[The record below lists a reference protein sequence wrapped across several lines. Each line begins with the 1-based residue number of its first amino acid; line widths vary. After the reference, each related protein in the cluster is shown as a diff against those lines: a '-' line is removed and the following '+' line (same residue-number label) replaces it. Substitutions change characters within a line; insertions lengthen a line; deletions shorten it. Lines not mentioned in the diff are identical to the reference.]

1 MNVTFSIPYRTAY
14 GDELLLNIAPARE
27 DESLAL
33 DMSQFKALAMAT
45 HDGETWTLNTTLDPD
60 KATRYDYFYS
70 VRSIRGIKCSEWK
83 TIIHRLDLTASKA
96 NAYDVNDRWTDFPGD
111 TQLYSSAFTDCINRR
126 VQSAVPATDS
136 SATLRLVVRAPQLR
150 SGMRLN
156 IVGAQ
161 PALGC
166 WNLAKALPMVE
177 HNHNEWIVDLDA
189 DSLFASIHRSRTTS
203 AVAKD
208 ENVNLEFKFVAFGDK
223 GEVEWETGQNRT
235 LCVEPLQK
243 GEVRVEV
250 LDQAFF
256 ALYNQKVAGTLI
268 PVFSLR
274 SEGSFGVGD
283 FGDLKLMID
292 WVAQT
297 HQRLLQ
303 VLPINDSTSTHTWTD
318 SYPYSCISIFA
329 LHPQFCDL
337 RQLPALKDK
346 VEADRFEMLREE
358 LNGLPQIDYERVN
371 NAKTKYLQLL
381 FKQEGKEVLAT
392 EDFKEFFKHTEHWLV
407 PYAQYCYLRDKNGT
421 CEFAKWKG
429 HTQWNEADRAS
440 LSNPQNKAFKDVAF
454 FYYVQFVLD
463 RQMRSAHDYA
473 RARGVILKGDIPIGV
488 NRNGCDVWHE
498 PEYFHLDSQAGAPPD
513 GFSVNGQNWG
523 FPTYNW
529 DRMIADGCQWW
540 VRRFQNMQQYFDA
553 YRIDHVLGFFRIWAI
568 PTDCVHGL
576 LGQFQPALAMS
587 REEIKSYGLN
597 FQEDLFTK
605 PFIADWIVSRIFKE
619 HAEEVKEKYLQ
630 HEHDD
635 IFSLKPEYDTERK
648 VEAAFAGKTTDK
660 DIWLR
665 DGLYALIEN
674 VLFVRDRQN
683 PNMFHPRITAQLNF
697 MYEALW
703 QNDKD
708 AFNRLYN
715 DYYYRRNNDFWYRE
729 AMKKLPLLSQATR
742 MLVCAEDLG
751 MVPDCVQW
759 VMNELRILSLELQ
772 SMPKDPTVE
781 FGHLS
786 RNPYRSVCTLSTH
799 DMPTLRQW
807 WDEDYD
813 RTQKYYNTMLYRG
826 GAAPHPLPGWLARDI
841 VSRQLTSPS
850 MLCVLSLQDWFAI
863 DERIRL
869 ADANAERINIPAIPK
884 HYWRYRMH
892 MTIEQL
898 IADKEYNDEVKDL
911 IDEAGRK

>member
-83 TIIHRLDLTASKA
+83 TIMHRLDLTASKA
-96 NAYDVNDRWTDFPGD
+96 NAYKVYDRWTDFPGD

-223 GEVEWETGQNRT
+223 GEVEWETGLNRT
-235 LCVEPLQK
+235 LSVEPLPQ

-256 ALYNQKVAGTLI
+256 ALYDQKVAGTLI

-421 CEFAKWKG
+421 CEFAKWNG

-529 DRMIADGCQWW
+529 ERMIADGCQWW

-648 VEAAFAGKTTDK
+648 VEAAFEGKTTDK

-708 AFNRLYN
+708 AFNHLYN

>member
-14 GDELLLNIAPARE
+14 GDELLLNIAPARV

-70 VRSIRGIKCSEWK
+70 VRGIRGTKCSEWK
-83 TIIHRLDLTASKA
+83 TIMHRLDLTASKA
-96 NAYDVNDRWTDFPGD
+96 NTYEVNDRWTDFPGD

-126 VQSAVPATDS
+126 AQSAVPTTDS

-177 HNHNEWIVDLDA
+177 HNYNEWIVDVDA

-256 ALYNQKVAGTLI
+256 ALYDQKVAGTLI

-297 HQRLLQ
+297 HQRVLQ

-407 PYAQYCYLRDKNGT
+407 PYAQYCDRRDKNGT

-429 HTQWNEADRAS
+429 HAQWNEADRAS

-529 DRMIADGCQWW
+529 ERMIADGCQWW

-605 PFIADWIVSRIFKE
+605 PFIADWIISRIFKE

-772 SMPKDPTVE
+772 SMPKDPSVE

>member
-83 TIIHRLDLTASKA
+83 TIMHRLDLTASKA

-111 TQLYSSAFTDCINRR
+111 TYLYSSAFTDCINRR

-235 LCVEPLQK
+235 LSVEPLPQ

-297 HQRLLQ
+297 HQRVLQ

-568 PTDCVHGL
+568 PADCVHGL

-826 GAAPHPLPGWLARDI
+826 GAAPHPLPGWLACDI